1 MKDHAWQ
8 PCHPEAPWPQA
19 CVQQLPNWGRVGCD
33 TSLKQGKSGRKN
45 SQSTLLL
52 CEDNIGGTSG
62 AKCWHRNQAVSN
74 HRKHQSNNYTKQPE
88 ITTRTRLS
96 VNSIGQAKKKKKSEN
111 SINQHI
117 LHIGLYSKSWN
128 KTEAFMPQ
136 AHRHHQLLWSSPL
149 LFYWRTLLS
158 QLQAAWA
165 ACPCPGL
172 CSNPRK
178 IKEKQRKRQQHL
190 VFAIN
195 FQALPFCL
203 LAHTNKNQDYD
214 HHCDLIPHP
223 SLNIR
228 RVKVAKIYPAWV
240 STVAFVQRSRN
251 YEVITLLQQFRTF
264 EAVIFPK
271 PHTENAAESCKG
283 VANHFPLFQ
292 RTAACTATAN
302 YYPITSGLCSLH
314 HLSAGT
320 PSFHSWPLH

>member
-1 MKDHAWQ
+1 
-8 PCHPEAPWPQA
+8 
-19 CVQQLPNWGRVGCD
+19 
-33 TSLKQGKSGRKN
+33 
-45 SQSTLLL
+45 
-52 CEDNIGGTSG
+52 
-62 AKCWHRNQAVSN
+62 
-74 HRKHQSNNYTKQPE
+74 
-88 ITTRTRLS
+88 
-96 VNSIGQAKKKKKSEN
+96 
-111 SINQHI
+111 
-117 LHIGLYSKSWN
+117 
-128 KTEAFMPQ
+128 MPQ

-149 LFYWRTLLS
+149 LFYWRTWLS

-302 YYPITSGLCSLH
+302 YYPITSGPCSLH